1 LLIRACVRG
10 GAPGRKCVTQKA
22 PGSCQQSGTIKRG
35 RRVRARESWSNCSCT
50 FRRPDPQG
58 AACAPLCQEFHFQC
72 VFSAPRRAS
81 GRPRRKGAKSCCSIQ
96 TWEFSFQRRAKLNAN
111 AHVRAAGNR
120 WGDDEKTS
128 EKVEQ
133 GNDFC
138 KLLQL

>member
-1 LLIRACVRG
+1 VLHA
-10 GAPGRKCVTQKA
+10 
-22 PGSCQQSGTIKRG
+22 
-35 RRVRARESWSNCSCT
+35 RRSAKNSIFSVCS
-50 FRRPDPQG
+50 
-58 AACAPLCQEFHFQC
+58 
-72 VFSAPRRAS
+72 PRRAS
-81 GRPRRKGAKSCCSIQ
+81 GRPRRKGAKSCCSSQ

-138 KLLQL
+138 KLLQLQMQGLFKAAKFIKHSFLFLCFNAFLLN